1 MPVAARLPL
10 LVAGMLCLAAGVAAG
25 LARLGFDTGAPAAL
39 HGPLLGGAFFGT
51 VIGLERAVALGRRW
65 AFLAPLLSAT
75 GGLAWIVG
83 APALHGALL
92 LAGGGLV
99 LLGASL
105 VVLWRQPELHLAC
118 LAAGAACLPFGAAAV
133 AAVDPSAAT
142 PAWLGFLV
150 LTIAG
155 ERLELNRLL
164 PPSPAARRAFAA
176 IACAFL
182 GAVVA
187 AVFAPAAGWKL
198 VALAALALAA
208 WLALKDI
215 ARRTVRETGLTRY
228 IAVALLAGYFWLAAG
243 AVVALADPGFAP
255 GRPSW
260 DAALH
265 AWFLGFVFSMVFG
278 HAPIIA
284 PALLKVALRYHW
296 FFYVPLA
303 LLHLSLAERIAGDL
317 LLMPAVRE
325 RGAAAGA
332 AAIALFLVTAVVS
345 ALRRGRMRPQM

>member
-10 LVAGMLCLAAGVAAG
+10 LVAGMLCLAFGIAAG
-25 LARLGFDTGAPAAL
+25 LARLGFDIGAPAAL

-51 VIGLERAVALGRRW
+51 VIGLERAVALARPW
-65 AFLAPLLSAT
+65 AFLAPLLAAC
-75 GGLAWIVG
+75 GGLAWMFG
-83 APALHGALL
+83 APAPAGGLL
-92 LAGGGLV
+92 LAAGGLV
-99 LLGASL
+99 LLAASL
-105 VVLWRQPELHLAC
+105 LVLKRQPELHLAC
-118 LAAGAACLPFGAAAV
+118 LAAGAACLPLGAAVV
-133 AAVDPSAAT
+133 AAGDPSAAT

-164 PPSPAARRAFAA
+164 PPSPAARRAFTA

-182 GAVVA
+182 GAVVL
-187 AVFAPAAGWKL
+187 AVFAPNAGWKL

-215 ARRTVRETGLTRY
+215 ARRTVREKGLTRF
-228 IAVALLAGYFWLAAG
+228 IACALLASYFWLAAG
-243 AVVALADPGFAP
+243 AVFALADPQFGP
-255 GRPSW
+255 GRASW

-296 FFYVPLA
+296 SFYAPLA

-317 LLMPAVRE
+317 LLMPAMRE
-325 RGAAAGA
+325 RGAAANA
-332 AAIALFLVTAVVS
+332 AAIVLFLATMAASGLARRSAVH
-345 ALRRGRMRPQM
+345 R

>member
-1 MPVAARLPL
+1 MPLAVRLPL

-25 LARLGFDTGAPAAL
+25 LARLGFDVGAPAAL

-51 VIGLERAVALGRRW
+51 VIGLERAVALARPW
-65 AFLAPLLSAT
+65 AFLAPLLCAA
-75 GGLAWIVG
+75 GGLAWLFG
-83 APALHGALL
+83 ASAPAGALL
-92 LAGGGLV
+92 LAAGGLV
-99 LLGASL
+99 LCAASL
-105 VVLWRQPELHLAC
+105 LVLGRQPELHLAC
-118 LAAGAACLPFGAAAV
+118 LAAGAACLPFGAAVV
-133 AAVDPSAAT
+133 AAGGPSAAT

-164 PPSPAARRAFAA
+164 PPSPAARRAFAM

-182 GAVVA
+182 VAVVL
-187 AVFAPAAGWKL
+187 AVFAPDAGWKL

-208 WLALKDI
+208 WLALKDV
-215 ARRTVRETGLTRY
+215 ARRTVREKGLTRF
-228 IAVALLAGYFWLAAG
+228 IAVALLAGYFWLAVG
-243 AVVALADPGFAP
+243 GVVALADPGFAP

-296 FFYVPLA
+296 FFYAPLV
-303 LLHLSLAERIAGDL
+303 LLHLSLAERVAGDL

-332 AAIALFLVTAVVS
+332 VAIALFLATMIYAG
-345 ALRRGRMRPQM
+345 LRRPSSGR

>member
-10 LVAGMLCLAAGVAAG
+10 LVAGMLCLAFGIAAG
-25 LARLGFDTGAPAAL
+25 LARLGFDIGAPAAL

-51 VIGLERAVALGRRW
+51 VIGLERAVALVRPW
-65 AFLAPLLSAT
+65 AFLAPLLAAA
-75 GGLAWIVG
+75 GGLAWVVG
-83 APALHGALL
+83 APMLHGALL
-92 LAGGGLV
+92 LAVGGMV
-99 LLGASL
+99 LLAASL

-118 LAAGAACLPFGAAAV
+118 LAAGAACLPFGAAVV
-133 AAVDPSAAT
+133 AAGDPSAAT

-182 GAVVA
+182 GAVVL
-187 AVFAPAAGWKL
+187 AVFAPATGWKL

-215 ARRTVRETGLTRY
+215 ARRTVREKGLTRY
-228 IAVALLAGYFWLAAG
+228 IACALLAGYFWLGAG
-243 AVVALADPGFAP
+243 AVVALADPHFGP
-255 GRPSW
+255 GRAAW

-265 AWFLGFVFSMVFG
+265 AWFVGFVFSMVFG

-284 PALLKVALRYHW
+284 PALLKVALGYHW

-303 LLHLSLAERIAGDL
+303 LLHLSLAERVAGDL
-317 LLMPAVRE
+317 LAMPAVRE

-332 AAIALFLVTAVVS
+332 AAIALFLVTVVVS
-345 ALRRGRMRPQM
+345 ALRRGRPRPPM